1 VKRPTAHRPHLP
13 GLYKLD
19 RLADES
25 VALAEQIK
33 AQVKLLRGQDT
44 DDTGEID
51 DDHQ

>member
-33 AQVKLLRGQDT
+33 AQVQVAARSGPTTRGKST
-44 DDTGEID
+44 MTTE
-51 DDHQ
+51 